1 MSVLS
6 LNTRFEFEFIVTKN
20 KWTNNQNL
28 WHVVRFAFFI
38 SSFVSNVIA
47 DKNFNLMP
55 CARFICTWIFVYHNH
70 IPKPYKGMDFILPEC
85 LAIQAIAP
93 KPTPTQLPSTTTRNS
108 VSSVNAYRMMVFR
121 FHLFHLQTL
130 KTVPVIE
137 VRCNYSYNAQ
147 GKRVQRHWI

>member
-85 LAIQAIAP
+85 LEIQAIAP
-93 KPTPTQLPSTTTRNS
+93 PSPTPLLDNNKHCI

-121 FHLFHLQTL
+121 FHLFHL

-147 GKRVQRHWI
+147 RKRVQRHWI

>member
-70 IPKPYKGMDFILPEC
+70 IPKPYKGMDFILLEC
-85 LAIQAIAP
+85 LEIQAIAP
-93 KPTPTQLPSTTTRNS
+93 PTPLPSTTTSNS